1 MRASTCQS
9 LSALALGIACALLP
23 LAASAGAT
31 IVINNIN
38 LPGVGFNDPT
48 PAVPVGG
55 NTGTTLG
62 EQRLIAF
69 SHAANIWGSTL
80 DSAVPITINAQFRP
94 LTCTATAAVL
104 GSAGATSVYGSAPGM
119 PIWDSWY
126 GSALANKLYGA
137 DLDPTI
143 ADINANFN
151 SNLGNVGC
159 LTGTSFYLG
168 LDGNHGTN
176 IDFVVTLLHEM
187 GHGLGFQTF
196 TSGLTGVPFAGY
208 PSVADHFLLDNST
221 GKTWYQMTNAE
232 RAASALGVNKLVW
245 NGTQVRASVPEVL
258 SGTSRLVVN
267 SPAAIA
273 GTYAVGTADFGPAL
287 TASGLTGD
295 VVLGV
300 DSGGGGLTD
309 ACAPISNAV
318 AGKLALVDRGVC
330 AFTIK
335 VKNAQNAGAI
345 GVLVADNVAAP
356 VTGLGGADATITIPS
371 VRIALAT
378 GNVIKAAL
386 AGNTVNAT
394 LGVDTNVRAG
404 ADAQD
409 RALMYTP
416 AVFAQGSSVSH
427 WDTTATRNQL
437 MEPSISAD
445 LTHSVDV
452 PEDLTRAQLRD
463 IGWYPDRDLDGVPDD
478 EGDACPATRIRGG
491 NVVIDSC
498 DSGVTNALF
507 PNGCSIMD
515 EVAKCEAAA
524 VTHEGFT
531 SCVTQYTKTLRKG
544 LISEK
549 DKASIQRCAA
559 KAAIP

>member
-1 MRASTCQS
+1 MRASTCHS

-38 LPGVGFNDPT
+38 AAGVGFNDTT
-48 PAVPVGG
+48 PAAPVGG

-62 EQRLIAF
+62 QQRLIAF

-80 DSAVPITINAQFRP
+80 DSAVPITINARFTP
-94 LTCTATAAVL
+94 LTCTATGAVL

-119 PIWDSWY
+119 PISDSWY
-126 GSALANKLYGA
+126 GAALANKLYGA

-196 TSGLTGVPFAGY
+196 TSGSTGVQFAGY
-208 PSVADHFLLDNST
+208 PSAADHFLLDNST
-221 GKTWYQMTNAE
+221 GKLWYQMTNVE
-232 RAASALGVNKLVW
+232 RVASAVGVNKLVW
-245 NGTQVRASVPEVL
+245 TGAQVTASVPEVL
-258 SGTSRLVVN
+258 GGTPRLLVN
-267 SPAAIA
+267 SPAGIA
-273 GTYAVGTADFGPAL
+273 GTYAVGTADFGPTL

-295 VVLGV
+295 VVIGV

-309 ACAPISNAV
+309 GCAPISNVV

-330 AFTIK
+330 SFTIK

-345 GVLVADNVAAP
+345 GVLVAENVVAAL
-356 VTGLGGADATITIPS
+356 TGLGGTDATITIPS
-371 VRIALAT
+371 VRISLAS
-378 GNVIKAAL
+378 GNLIKA

-394 LGVDTNVRAG
+394 LGVNTNVRAG
-404 ADAQD
+404 ADGQG
-409 RALMYTP
+409 RALMFTP
-416 AVFAQGSSVSH
+416 APFQSGSSVSH

-478 EGDACPATRIRGG
+478 EGDACPDTRIRGG

-498 DSGVTNALF
+498 DSGVANAVF
-507 PNGCSIMD
+507 QNGCSIMD

-531 SCVTQYTKTLRKG
+531 ACVTQYSNALRKD
-544 LISEK
+544 LITNK
-549 DKASIQRCAA
+549 QKASIQRCAA

>member
-1 MRASTCQS
+1 MRASTRNS
-9 LSALALGIACALLP
+9 LSVLALGIACALLP
-23 LAASAGAT
+23 LAASADAT
-31 IVINNIN
+31 IVINNTN
-38 LPGVGFNDPT
+38 APGVGFNDPT
-48 PAVPVGG
+48 PAAPVGG

-62 EQRLIAF
+62 QQRLIAF

-80 DSAVPITINAQFRP
+80 DSAVPITINARFTP
-94 LTCTATAAVL
+94 LTCTATGAVL
-104 GSAGATSVYGSAPGM
+104 GSAGATSVYGQAPGM
-119 PIWDSWY
+119 PFQDSWY
-126 GSALANKLYGA
+126 GSALANRLYGA

-159 LTGTSFYLG
+159 LTGTFFYLG
-168 LDGNHGTN
+168 LDGNHGAN

-196 TSGLTGVPFAGY
+196 TNGSTGVPFAGVL
-208 PSVADHFLLDNST
+208 SAADHFLLDNST
-221 GKTWYQMTNAE
+221 AKTWYQMTNAE
-232 RAASALGVNKLVW
+232 RVASAVGVNKLVW
-245 NGTQVRASVPEVL
+245 NGTHVTASVPEVL
-258 SGTSRLVVN
+258 SGTPRLLVN

-287 TASGLTGD
+287 SASGLAGD

-309 ACAPISNAV
+309 GCAPISNVV
-318 AGKLALVDRGVC
+318 AGKIALVDRGVC
-330 AFTIK
+330 TFTIK

-371 VRIALAT
+371 VRISLAS

-416 AVFAQGSSVSH
+416 AIFAGGSSVSH

-452 PEDLTRAQLRD
+452 PQDLTLAQMRD
-463 IGWYPDRDLDGVPDD
+463 MGWYPDGDLDGVPDD
-478 EGDACPATRIRGG
+478 EGDACPDTRIRGG

-498 DSGVTNALF
+498 NSGVANALF

-531 SCVTQYTKTLRKG
+531 ACVTQYTSTLRKG
-544 LISEK
+544 LISNK